1 MTKSEL
7 LDLMRLGEGLT
18 LEFKRSVSADLGRE
32 VCAFANAIGGRIVV
46 GADDHGNLLGVS
58 DINRTKS
65 EIQSIARNVDPPI
78 AVEIEPIEN
87 VLLVTIPPG
96 SAKPHMV
103 GGKFYMREAA
113 TTQQLNRNEIRE
125 FFFKEGLISFDKQ
138 TCRGF
143 DMERDFD
150 PKKYRAFVRAAGIPS
165 GMKTEDVLRN
175 LEVLTDE
182 GMSNA
187 GALFFSKRVPKFFLE
202 AKINCA
208 LFQGTGKT
216 KILDQQI
223 YEGNIVETHRAAIA
237 YLEAHLNTEYVIR
250 SGPRQEILELPV
262 DALREAI
269 LNAIGHRDY
278 RLTGHIQV
286 HISLDRVEIINPG
299 GLVSGLKLAD
309 LGRVSMPRNPLLFAL
324 MHRLELVEDV
334 GSGIRRIRDEMK
346 NYGLEKPLIETGE
359 AWFSIAFMRK
369 PQDAALEHST
379 QKPTQES
386 EKRDGTGL
394 VEKVGRRLVEGL
406 VETQRKI
413 LELMSEN
420 PAISKREL
428 AADIGISTTAID
440 KSIAALKTKGL
451 LQRIGP
457 DRGGRWIVLPASAG
471 PGVGRRKGRG

>member
-1 MTKSEL
+1 
-7 LDLMRLGEGLT
+7 
-18 LEFKRSVSADLGRE
+18 LGRE
-32 VCAFANAIGGRIVV
+32 ICAFANALGGHIVIGI
-46 GADDHGNLLGVS
+46 DDHGNFVGVS
-58 DINRTKS
+58 DVNRTKS

-78 AVEIEPIEN
+78 AVAIEPIEN
-87 VLLVTIPPG
+87 VLLVTVPAG
-96 SAKPHMV
+96 RSKPHMV

-113 TTQQLNRNEIRE
+113 TTQQLNREEIRE

-138 TCRGF
+138 VCLGF

-150 PKKYRAFVRAAGIPS
+150 PKKYRLFARAAGIPS
-165 GMKTEDVLRN
+165 GMKTGDVLRN

-187 GALFFSKRVPKFFLE
+187 GALFFSKRVSKFFLE

-223 YEGNIVETHRAAIA
+223 YEGNIAETYQAAIA
-237 YLEAHLNTEYVIR
+237 YLESHLNTEYVIR
-250 SGPRQEILELPV
+250 SGPRQEIQELPG

-278 RLTGHIQV
+278 RLTGHIQI

-299 GLVSGLKLAD
+299 GLVAGLKLSD

-324 MHRLELVEDV
+324 MHRMDLAEDV

-359 AWFSIAFMRK
+359 AWFSIAFHRK
-369 PQDAALEHST
+369 SQDSAIEQQGGLRKITPSVTHADEGV
-379 QKPTQES
+379 K
-386 EKRDGTGL
+386 DGDGL
-394 VEKVGRRLVEGL
+394 VEKVGRRLVERL

-413 LELMSEN
+413 LELMSEK
-420 PAISKREL
+420 PEISKRDL
-428 AADIGISTTAID
+428 AARIGVSTTAID
-440 KSIAALKTKGL
+440 KNIASLKTKGL
-451 LQRIGP
+451 LMRSGP
-457 DRGGRWIVLPASAG
+457 DKGGHWIVMKRDPL
-471 PGVGRRKGRG
+471 

>member
-1 MTKSEL
+1 
-7 LDLMRLGEGLT
+7 
-18 LEFKRSVSADLGRE
+18 
-32 VCAFANAIGGRIVV
+32 
-46 GADDHGNLLGVS
+46 
-58 DINRTKS
+58 
-65 EIQSIARNVDPPI
+65 VDPPI

-87 VLLVTIPPG
+87 VLLVTVPAG
-96 SAKPHMV
+96 SRKPHMV

-113 TTQQLNRNEIRE
+113 TTQQLNRDEIRE

-138 TCRGF
+138 ICRGF
-143 DMERDFD
+143 DMDRDFD
-150 PKKYRAFVRAAGIPS
+150 PKKYRVFARAADIPS

-202 AKINCA
+202 AKINCV

-223 YEGNIVETHRAAIA
+223 YEGNIVETHKAAIA

-286 HISLDRVEIINPG
+286 HISLDRAEIINPG

-334 GSGIRRIRDEMK
+334 GSGIRRIRTEMK
-346 NYGLEKPLIETGE
+346 NYGLENPLIETGE
-359 AWFSIAFMRK
+359 AWFSIAFKRK
-369 PQDAALEHST
+369 SQDSAIERQGAVRGITPSVARL
-379 QKPTQES
+379 S
-386 EKRDGTGL
+386 EGVTGG
-394 VEKVGRRLVEGL
+394 VSEGVTRLLKYIRLHPGL
-406 VETQRKI
+406 RT
-413 LELMSEN
+413 
-420 PAISKREL
+420 PAISEGLSVPVKTIERWVKLLKQQGE
-428 AADIGISTTAID
+428 IQFRGSP
-440 KSIAALKTKGL
+440 KKGGYHAL
-451 LQRIGP
+451 P
-457 DRGGRWIVLPASAG
+457 PGGD
-471 PGVGRRKGRG
+471 